1 MQQVERRTLEGE
13 WGRKWLSDREG
24 EQHGNMGNT
33 YEQKWLTMQAEVH
46 ALIQHHELGGQ
57 EQVTSLFSFLF
68 RL

>member
-33 YEQKWLTMQAEVH
+33 YEQKWLTMQAEEH
-46 ALIQHHELGGQ
+46 ALIQAP
-57 EQVTSLFSFLF
+57 
-68 RL
+68 